1 MMKSLLVRTQTSYR
15 FAFLDY
21 VLPAILG
28 NMFIFLIA
36 GHEVGLS
43 FFSGRMVAKAFPT
56 DYSPYA
62 LLHIWLVGAL
72 SG

>member
-1 MMKSLLVRTQTSYR
+1 MMKNSLVRIQISYH

-28 NMFIFLIA
+28 NMFVFLIA
-36 GHEVGLS
+36 GHEVGLP
-43 FFSGRMVAKAFPT
+43 FFSCRMVAKPFPT
-56 DYSPYA
+56 DDSPYA
-62 LLHIWLVGAL
+62 LLHIWFVGAL